1 MVDQTKPEIAEVH
14 LKNKAIKYNNESIK
28 NFCDWL
34 DTCPCEFET
43 IEDNFNIIKFEPL
56 KRK

>member
-1 MVDQTKPEIAEVH
+1 MEVH